1 MTSIL
6 REVCR
11 ERLNQEW
18 AQADKSLDNYK
29 NVMSKESKLI
39 DEGEI
44 RKNILDKAANKIL
57 ALPFPEQAVFHL
69 YYAFHFDN
77 SQINE
82 ILMIPY
88 AHGMRI
94 SMLNYLQKWTSTP
107 EIFACPESIS
117 QICTISLTKLMAE
130 INTTEDIQH
139 VYSRRF
145 RKQLR
150 KIHITQQPTDHLFR
164 GILRAAAV
172 FLAISLGF
180 STAMVTN
187 AEFRGKI
194 LEWIV
199 ETYPKYSK
207 IGLEGIQNKHVIE
220 EGNNLGSFQINY
232 IPDGYQLVYQ
242 SNLPLMKKFRY
253 KNSENTSITIQVS
266 PGNGSNNYNTDNSEI
281 KSCMIGEKNVLYWE
295 KDGVRMCVITE
306 GEWLISV
313 VTELPFNEVFKIVEN
328 INYCN

>member
-69 YYAFHFDN
+69 YYAFHLDD

-187 AEFRGKI
+187 
-194 LEWIV
+194 
-199 ETYPKYSK
+199 
-207 IGLEGIQNKHVIE
+207 
-220 EGNNLGSFQINY
+220 QINY

-266 PGNGSNNYNTDNSEI
+266 PGNGSNNYNTENSEI

-295 KDGVRMCVITE
+295 KDGVRMCVIKE

>member
-69 YYAFHFDN
+69 YYAFHLDD

-82 ILMIPY
+82 ILMIPH

-139 VYSRRF
+139 MYSRRF

-187 AEFRGKI
+187 
-194 LEWIV
+194 
-199 ETYPKYSK
+199 
-207 IGLEGIQNKHVIE
+207 
-220 EGNNLGSFQINY
+220 QINY

-266 PGNGSNNYNTDNSEI
+266 PGNGSNNYNTENSEI

-295 KDGVRMCVITE
+295 KDGVRMCVIKE

>member
-69 YYAFHFDN
+69 YYAFYLDD

-82 ILMIPY
+82 ILMIPH

-139 VYSRRF
+139 MYSRRF

-187 AEFRGKI
+187 
-194 LEWIV
+194 
-199 ETYPKYSK
+199 
-207 IGLEGIQNKHVIE
+207 
-220 EGNNLGSFQINY
+220 QINY

-295 KDGVRMCVITE
+295 KDGVRMCVIKE

>member
-69 YYAFHFDN
+69 YYAFHLDD

-82 ILMIPY
+82 ILMIPH

-139 VYSRRF
+139 MYSRRF

-187 AEFRGKI
+187 
-194 LEWIV
+194 
-199 ETYPKYSK
+199 
-207 IGLEGIQNKHVIE
+207 
-220 EGNNLGSFQINY
+220 QINY

-266 PGNGSNNYNTDNSEI
+266 PGNGSNNYNTENSEI

-295 KDGVRMCVITE
+295 KDGVRMCVIKE

-328 INYCN
+328 MNYCN

>member
-69 YYAFHFDN
+69 YYAFHLDD

-82 ILMIPY
+82 ILMIPH

-139 VYSRRF
+139 MYSRRF

-187 AEFRGKI
+187 
-194 LEWIV
+194 
-199 ETYPKYSK
+199 
-207 IGLEGIQNKHVIE
+207 
-220 EGNNLGSFQINY
+220 QINY

-266 PGNGSNNYNTDNSEI
+266 PENGSNNYNTENSEI

-295 KDGVRMCVITE
+295 KDGVRMCVIKE

-328 INYCN
+328 MNYCN

>member
-69 YYAFHFDN
+69 YYAFHLDD

-88 AHGMRI
+88 AHEMRI

-150 KIHITQQPTDHLFR
+150 KIHITQQPTDHLLR

-187 AEFRGKI
+187 
-194 LEWIV
+194 
-199 ETYPKYSK
+199 
-207 IGLEGIQNKHVIE
+207 
-220 EGNNLGSFQINY
+220 QINY

-266 PGNGSNNYNTDNSEI
+266 PGNGSNNYNTENSEI

-295 KDGVRMCVITE
+295 KDGVRMCVIKE